1 MIFADVMAIVFIILG
16 LMLAFPAYWLLWQ
29 ALFPRHFAG
38 ARQRAEQNPVL
49 ALVIGVPVGVV
60 SLVISIALFAAP
72 LPIAKVFGAFGLMA
86 LFAVAF
92 GGASGLTGLIGA
104 RLPSVR
110 DSEQRWR
117 PVLRGGMVLELTWLM
132 PFLGWFVLLPLS
144 LMFGLGCW
152 LLAWTASARR
162 GTPAQAVWPQPGATQ
177 PQAPALPPA
186 HPMPGPSQHDA
197 PTAHFPPVEALR

>member
-1 MIFADVMAIVFIILG
+1 MIFADVMAIVFIVVG

-49 ALVIGVPVGVV
+49 ALVIGAPLLVVGLVV
-60 SLVISIALFAAP
+60 TVALLAAP
-72 LPIAKVFGAFGLMA
+72 LPLAKIIGAFGMIT
-86 LFAVAF
+86 LFGLAF
-92 GGASGLTGLIGA
+92 GGASGLSGLVGA

-110 DSEQRWR
+110 DEEQRWR

-132 PFLGWFVLLPLS
+132 PFLGWFVLLPLA

-152 LLAWTASARR
+152 VLAWTAPARRQSSAR
-162 GTPAQAVWPQPGATQ
+162 
-177 PQAPALPPA
+177 QAPPPA
-186 HPMPGPSQHDA
+186 VLQSAAPPAPGYTQASHDA
-197 PTAHFPPVEALR
+197 PTASYPPVEALR